1 MVLGL
6 KKADK
11 AKAPAKLVMRNQ
23 AVQAVGE
30 TYFQVALAGLVIAGV
45 LAIVAVSI
53 GEAAN
58 QKCSSATSVSQ
69 AP

>member
-1 MVLGL
+1 MVPGL

-11 AKAPAKLVMRNQ
+11 APPKLVLRNQ

-30 TYFQVALAGLVIAGV
+30 KYFQVALAGLVIAGV

-53 GEAAN
+53 GES
-58 QKCSSATSVSQ
+58 CTIGL
-69 AP
+69 